1 MGCEVDGLV
10 RRLMASLRRQKFMF
24 ELRYLASR
32 VQVAQTAGSLLLFE
46 ISSSCNGRKFQ
57 RDGTRTSSPSRVGV
71 PESHSKRSH
80 SALAPHKST

>member
-1 MGCEVDGLV
+1 
-10 RRLMASLRRQKFMF
+10 MASQLRRQKFMF
-24 ELRYLASR
+24 ELRDLHLR
-32 VQVAQTAGSLLLFE
+32 VAQTAGSLLLFE